1 MRAAIIGAGPGAF
14 AYAYVLASNGIGVS
28 LCELPEYRDTIL
40 ALRQNGIIQ
49 VSGCLEGTVTL
60 GLVTDDLAAALR
72 DADVIFIVTHAGAHS
87 LLAGRLAPL
96 LKEGQSV
103 ILSPGYIGGAT
114 GFLSFLDAS
123 RRGRGQ
129 PSGTSGFDIAETQVL
144 PFACRK
150 SGPAGVRVGAL
161 KKSFLAASSAGT
173 PSAPSLRLL
182 AGLFPG
188 VRVCGNLLEP
198 GLNETNFAV
207 HAAIAAANLGY
218 VQGGT
223 PWRFYRQGLVPST
236 GALIDAVDGE
246 RLSICAA
253 LGIAQRSLRD
263 WFLEFYG
270 DQGMRGESTFELLTG
285 FPPFADSP
293 GPLTLE
299 HRYFSEDI
307 PFGLVPLSG
316 LGKSLGVETP
326 VTDSLIRIGSTACK
340 IDFLSTGRMIEARYA
355 HG

>member
-14 AYAYVLASNGIGVS
+14 AYAHVLASNGIGVS
-28 LCELPEYRDTIL
+28 LCELPEYLDNIL
-40 ALRQNGIIQ
+40 ALRQSGIIK
-49 VSGCLEGTVTL
+49 VSGCLEGETAL
-60 GLVTDDLAAALR
+60 DLVTDDLAAALR
-72 DADVIFIVTHAGAHS
+72 DADAAFIVTHAGAHA
-87 LLAGRLAPL
+87 LLAGRLAVL

-114 GFLSFLDAS
+114 GFLSFLEAS

-150 SGPAGVRVGAL
+150 SGPAGVRIGAL
-161 KKSFLAASSAGT
+161 KKSFLAASSAG
-173 PSAPSLRLL
+173 PSSAPSLRLL

-207 HAAIAAANLGY
+207 HAAIAAANLGC
-218 VQGGT
+218 VQGGA

-236 GALIDAVDGE
+236 GALIDSVDGE
-246 RLSICAA
+246 RLAICGA
-253 LGIAQRSLRD
+253 LGIERHSLRD

-270 DQGMRGESTFELLTG
+270 DQGMSGDTTFELLSG

-293 GPLTLE
+293 GPLSLE

-316 LGKSLGVETP
+316 LGKALGVPTP
-326 VTDSLIRIGSTACK
+326 VTDSLIRIGSAACG
-340 IDFLSTGRMIEARYA
+340 IDFFSTGRMIEARYV